1 MQEMKCV
8 PSCTYNKYVAREIF
22 DANFDPLVYRY
33 GPDADD
39 GANFD
44 VLIFIILLFDWK
56 SDLIQVKICF
66 DYYCYFSNPLCLPF
80 LM

>member
-1 MQEMKCV
+1 MNEMKCV

-44 VLIFIILLFDWK
+44 VLIEILSL
-56 SDLIQVKICF
+56 
-66 DYYCYFSNPLCLPF
+66 
-80 LM
+80 